1 MKTFYFTPDYNT
13 FNFEDPKTFK
23 NLPKELRQRRHVM
36 TIKEY
41 KENRSKQQNA
51 YYWGV
56 VLDIISKETGY
67 FPDEVHQEMG
77 REFLAYEKK
86 GKWFVKSTTELGT
99 KEMEDYLQRVRMFAS
114 TELHCLVPLP
124 NETEFKYEVK

>member
-1 MKTFYFTPDYNT
+1 MKTIYFTPDYTN
-13 FNFEDPKTFK
+13 FNFEDPKAFK

-51 YYWGV
+51 YMWGV

-67 FPDEVHQEMG
+67 DPEEAHQLMG
-77 REFLAYEKK
+77 KLFLCYFKNKEK
-86 GKWFVKSTTELGT
+86 FVKSTTSLDT
-99 KEMEDYLQRVRMFAS
+99 KEMEQYLEKVRRFAS
-114 TELHCLVPLP
+114 IELHCFIPLP
-124 NETEFKYEVK
+124 RETDFSYEVK